1 MWITPLFHN
10 KLKFEPKG
18 AIENKRITLIKL
30 EWVLNFEENVESY
43 VQICIKSKKIGRYF
57 IVVLANLF
65 SFYVNFDKEIVK
77 CFDKIF
83 KNFNEQEKKLI
94 GNLKGISWIDFIKIE
109 DETQNNL
116 NDSEMDNVVYSN
128 LFSGEFLTEQNII
141 KPLFDDGTYFF
152 EKDKD
157 GNINEKKKIIFT
169 KNNFPTTID
178 FVKVGFGKGF
188 LPSKRIIINGVVLSK
203 PRDFVVNLG
212 EDGAMFQ
219 NANVPFHFVPRFYEN
234 TINVDNKFFAT
245 FSREDLSKIS
255 QLYIYGLN
263 SIHVNTLTLCRDGAV
278 TTVQPTTTTEEPT
291 TTTEEP
297 TTSTAE
303 PTTETPPYSYCP
315 NAIVFNNVTVP
326 STFDLVKVGFGK
338 GFLPNKRIIINGVS
352 LAQPDRIHINLV
364 EDGVMYQTANVPFHF
379 NPRFSENAVNLNDKF
394 FTSFSRED
402 LSKISQLYIAGAIRV
417 DALVLCPDEVFTTT
431 TEPTTITTTTEE
443 PITTTE
449 EPTTTTLE
457 PTTTTA
463 ELTTTQSSKCPNP
476 IIIDHP
482 GIPIIID
489 LVARGF
495 GRGFLPNKSIIIRG
509 VPINDQTKRIDINL
523 GDDGI
528 MMQTANILFHFNPR
542 FNENAVIRDDWIKN
556 RGWLRQDR
564 YGGFPFQIGKDFVL
578 EFIAAPRNTIIV
590 NLDDKLFTTFSR
602 QDLSNVSQ
610 LQIANAI
617 KVTTVVLCPDN
628 VEPTTTEEPTT
639 TTEEHTTTTEEPS
652 TTTTEKPTT
661 TTTLKPTTIKPFC
674 PRPIIYQSLKIPTII
689 NLLRA
694 FGRGFVPNKRIII
707 TGTPTAATRFDINL
721 GEDGVM
727 ERTANIMFH
736 FSTRFA
742 ENQVVRDTWIRNR
755 GWIRQE
761 RTGGFPFKVGQSFV
775 LEFRASPGNII
786 NIKVNNKPFVNF
798 ARYDLS
804 RISQLEI
811 KGAINLSSVTLCK

>member
-1 MWITPLFHN
+1 M
-10 KLKFEPKG
+10 
-18 AIENKRITLIKL
+18 
-30 EWVLNFEENVESY
+30 
-43 VQICIKSKKIGRYF
+43 
-57 IVVLANLF
+57 
-65 SFYVNFDKEIVK
+65 
-77 CFDKIF
+77 
-83 KNFNEQEKKLI
+83 KLI
-94 GNLKGISWIDFIKIE
+94 ALFLLQIWASFMVITT
-109 DETQNNL
+109 ETSTCNNPIIFNNL
-116 NDSEMDNVVYSN
+116 
-128 LFSGEFLTEQNII
+128 
-141 KPLFDDGTYFF
+141 
-152 EKDKD
+152 
-157 GNINEKKKIIFT
+157 
-169 KNNFPTTID
+169 NFPTTID

-234 TINVDNKFFAT
+234 TVIYNNWVKGRGWVRHERFRTFPFKINQPFVLEFIAAPKNTIIINVDNKFFAT

-379 NPRFSENAVNLNDKF
+379 NPRFSENAVIRDNWIRNRGWIRQDRNGGFPFKVGEAFILELIAAPKNTINVNLNDKF